1 MTPMTTAAMAIP
13 PSTQPGVAVEF
24 DAVVKAFGPVQVLHG
39 VSFTLEPGR
48 VYGLLGE
55 NGAGKSTLMKILAG
69 YEPLSSGTLRVNGQP
84 QQFTSSRD
92 AEALGIV
99 LIHQEFNLAD
109 DLSVAQNIF
118 LGHEKT
124 MKPLGRL
131 FKSPV
136 PQGERGSLGRP
147 GASSGWLL
155 DDTAME
161 REAAAAL
168 AAVGLD
174 IDPRTKVRRLIV
186 AEKQLVEIAKAIARN
201 ARLLIMDEPTAT
213 LTPGETERL
222 FQQIAQ
228 LRADGVTIVYISHK
242 LDEVERVTDEVIVMR
257 DGRFVAKAATA
268 DVTRQQM
275 ANLMVGRELADLYP
289 PRDLVIAANAS
300 ALRVRNFNV
309 PGWVRDASFDVRPG
323 EILGFAGLV
332 GAGRTEL
339 FEGLL
344 GLRPA
349 SGGVEML
356 GETVPGNKGWRN
368 PRDAAQHGLT
378 YLSEDRKG
386 KGLHVH
392 FGLRQN
398 LTLMALE
405 RYAQPWLKP
414 GDERDALA
422 EAVKDYGIRT
432 GSLDVKASSLSG
444 GNQQKLALAKVLQP
458 RPKVVVLD
466 EPTRGVD
473 VGAKRDIYFLVQR
486 LAREG
491 LAVIVVSS
499 ELMELIGLCHRVAVM
514 RAGQLVTTL
523 DAEHLTE
530 EQLISHATG
539 TAHDQASA

>member
-1 MTPMTTAAMAIP
+1 MNAAGENARRRH
-13 PSTQPGVAVEF
+13 VAVEF
-24 DAVVKAFGPVQVLHG
+24 DGVVKAFGPVQVLHG
-39 VSFTLEPGR
+39 VSFGLAPGK

-55 NGAGKSTLMKILAG
+55 NGAGKSTLMKILSG
-69 YEPLSSGTLRVNGQP
+69 YESLSGGTLRVNGAP
-84 QQFTSSRD
+84 QQFAGSRD

-99 LIHQEFNLAD
+99 LIHQEFNLAE

-118 LGHEKT
+118 LGHERKR
-124 MKPLGRL
+124 GL
-131 FKSPV
+131 F
-136 PQGERGSLGRP
+136 
-147 GASSGWLL
+147 L
-155 DDTAME
+155 DDAAME
-161 REAAAAL
+161 RDAAAAL
-168 AAVGLD
+168 AAVGLN

-186 AEKQLVEIAKAIARN
+186 AEKQLVEIAKAIARH
-201 ARLLIMDEPTAT
+201 ARLLVMDEPTAT

-222 FQQIAQ
+222 FKLIAQ

-257 DGRFVAKAATA
+257 DGRFVARAPTA
-268 DVTRQQM
+268 EVSRQQM

-289 PRDLVIAANAS
+289 PRDPVAADGAP
-300 ALRVRNFNV
+300 AMRVQGFSV
-309 PGWVRDASFDVRPG
+309 PGWARDVSFEVRPG

-349 SGGVEML
+349 GGVVEML
-356 GETVPGNKGWRN
+356 GRTVPHGKGWRN
-368 PRDAAQHGLT
+368 PRDAARHGLT

-405 RYAQPWLKP
+405 RYARPWLKP
-414 GDERDALA
+414 DAERGALA

-432 GSLDVKASSLSG
+432 GSLDVRASSLSG

-458 RPKVVVLD
+458 KPKVVVLD

-473 VGAKRDIYFLVQR
+473 VGAKRDIYFLIQR

-514 RAGQLVTTL
+514 RAGQLVATL
-523 DAEHLTE
+523 DAAQLTE
-530 EQLISHATG
+530 EELIAHATG
-539 TAHDQASA
+539 TR

>member
-1 MTPMTTAAMAIP
+1 MRPKR
-13 PSTQPGVAVEF
+13 SVAVEF
-24 DAVVKAFGPVQVLHG
+24 DKVVKAFGPVQVLHG
-39 VSFTLEPGR
+39 VSFSLEPGR

-69 YEPLSSGTLRVNGQP
+69 YEPLTGGSVKVNGESR
-84 QQFTSSRD
+84 QFAGSRD

-99 LIHQEFNLAD
+99 LIHQEFNLAE

-118 LGHEKT
+118 LGHEKR
-124 MKPLGRL
+124 K
-131 FKSPV
+131 
-136 PQGERGSLGRP
+136 
-147 GASSGWLL
+147 GWLL
-155 DDTAME
+155 DDATME
-161 REAAAAL
+161 RDAASAL
-168 AAVGLD
+168 AQVGLKV
-174 IDPRTKVRRLIV
+174 DPRTKVRRLIV
-186 AEKQLVEIAKAIARN
+186 AEKQLVEIAKAVSRH

-222 FQQIAQ
+222 FKLIAQ

-257 DGRFVAKAATA
+257 DGRFVARSLTA
-268 DVTRQQM
+268 DVTRHQM

-289 PRDLVIAANAS
+289 PRDVVVAATTPAM
-300 ALRVRNFNV
+300 RVRDFTV
-309 PGWVRDASFDVRPG
+309 PGWAENASFEVRPG

-339 FEGLL
+339 FEGLM

-349 SGGVEML
+349 SGSVEIL
-356 GETVPGNKGWRN
+356 GRAVRLRN
-368 PRDAAQHGLT
+368 PRDAARHGFT

-392 FGLRQN
+392 LGLRQN

-405 RYAQPWLKP
+405 RYATPWLRP
-414 GDERDALA
+414 GAEREALA

-432 GSLDVKASSLSG
+432 GDLDARASSLSG

-473 VGAKRDIYFLVQR
+473 VGAKRDIYFLIQR

-514 RAGQLVTTL
+514 RAGRLVTTL
-523 DAEHLTE
+523 DADHLTE
-530 EQLISHATG
+530 EELIAHATG
-539 TAHDQASA
+539 TAPSIA